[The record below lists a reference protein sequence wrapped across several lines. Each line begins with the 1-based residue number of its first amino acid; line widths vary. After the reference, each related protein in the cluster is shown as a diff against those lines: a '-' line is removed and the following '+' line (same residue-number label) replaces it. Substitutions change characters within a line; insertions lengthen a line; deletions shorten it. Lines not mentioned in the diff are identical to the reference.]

1 MTDSLIVIAA
11 DLIAGSV
18 DLLPGGRLK
27 FSYDEEYAARPDA
40 TPLSLSMPLAQ
51 LTHPDSVITPWLG
64 GLLPDDPSVL
74 VRWQRHFHLSRGVP
88 FALLGTPIGLD
99 CPGAVR
105 FTHPDRT
112 GQAMHGAGQTTWLT
126 EDDVAQV
133 LRELGRDSTSWLGVG
148 FTGQFSLAGAQ
159 AKTALLYQDGRWGI
173 PSGPTPTTHILKP
186 AISGLADHDLNEH
199 LCLDAARRAGLPA
212 VRSRI
217 ARFGD
222 QSAIVVDRYDRYPSG
237 TGFGRIHQEDLCQ
250 ALAVPPTRKYQNEG
264 GPSPSDIAELFRR
277 AMPARVAERA
287 VRAFADA
294 LIWNWLIGGTDAHA
308 KNYSLL
314 LSQGEA
320 RLAPLYDIASA
331 LPYGDHEKK
340 LRLAMK
346 IGGDYQ
352 LNPPRNR
359 WPDAARDLGLPAAEL
374 VARARELAAT
384 AADAFAEA
392 AKAPDVLDQGSAL
405 PARLT
410 DLVAERSDRC
420 ARLLGGTGPAG

>member
-1 MTDSLIVIAA
+1 MTDSLTVIA
-11 DLIAGSV
+11 DDMVAGS
-18 DLLPGGRLK
+18 LTRMTSGRLQ

-40 TPLSLSMPLAQ
+40 TPLSLSMPLSQ
-51 LTHPDSVITPWLG
+51 LTHPDSVIAPWLW

-74 VRWQRHFHLSRGVP
+74 TRWERHFHLSHAVP
-88 FALLGTPIGLD
+88 FTLLGTPIGLD

-105 FTHPDRT
+105 FTHPERLNEAVHT
-112 GQAMHGAGQTTWLT
+112 AGRVTWLT
-126 EDDVAQV
+126 EDVVAQV

-159 AKTALLYQDGRWGI
+159 AKTALLRQGGRWGI
-173 PSGPTPTTHILKP
+173 PAGATPTTHILKP
-186 AISGLADHDLNEH
+186 AIAGLVGHDLNEH
-199 LCLDAARRAGLPA
+199 LCLDAARRCGLPA

-237 TGFGRIHQEDLCQ
+237 AGFSRIHQEDLCQ

-264 GPSPSDIAELFRR
+264 GPGPSDIAELFRR
-277 AMPARVAERA
+277 AMPTRVAEQA
-287 VRAFADA
+287 VRGFADA

-331 LPYGDHEKK
+331 LPYDDHEKK

-352 LNPPRNR
+352 LNPHRNR

-374 VARARELAAT
+374 VARARELAA
-384 AADAFAEA
+384 AVADAFADA
-392 AKAPDVLDQGSAL
+392 AKEPDVLAQESTL
-405 PARLT
+405 PAQLS
-410 DLVAERSDRC
+410 DLVAERSERC
-420 ARLLGGTGPAG
+420 ARLLGG